1 MKKTELRKPNS
12 SNFGGIPAAKSG
24 FSAIAKRTA
33 SATSPVIATS
43 GAMIATPGPRDNR
56 QRITTI
62 ARRITATPSF
72 HDAMIM
78 VACIPV
84 LRTPKKKAIVT
95 AWNGKTHSS
104 RTIGSAS
111 SAPVLGVESARARA
125 LEGIANL
132 AVHPSQRA
140 RQITRRARIALAP
153 ISVNSGGAGHHEPKQ
168 QARERNCDRQDGI
181 VGPHR
186 FSWCDPRVDHRN
198 ARCVVDF
205 VEQRA
210 LILALQSEIQLGGA
224 VHLALQVLLL
234 EYEPRGGAPRAILLV
249 EPPKSV
255 LRGVHVRSRFG
266 DAGLEK
272 DSLRSHFGNPLLG
285 IESTHELD
293 SAIGDRRA
301 ELRPASADVEKHH
314 VRHDIERPIHRL
326 RHLLDAFFHSSL
338 RIGGARAEDVDQ
350 SRAI

>member
-95 AWNGKTHSS
+95 AWNGRTHSS
-104 RTIGSAS
+104 RTIGSAI

-132 AVHPSQRA
+132 ALHPSERA
-140 RQITRRARIALAP
+140 REITRRARIARAP
-153 ISVNSGGAGHHEPKQ
+153 ITVDSGGAGDHEAKKK
-168 QARERNCDRQDGI
+168 ARERNCDRQDCI
-181 VGPHR
+181 VRPHC
-186 FSWCDPRVDHRN
+186 FSGCDPRIDHGN
-198 ARCVVDF
+198 ACGVVYL
-205 VEQRA
+205 VEQSI
-210 LILALQSEIQLGGA
+210 LILALQSE
-224 VHLALQVLLL
+224 
-234 EYEPRGGAPRAILLV
+234 
-249 EPPKSV
+249 
-255 LRGVHVRSRFG
+255 
-266 DAGLEK
+266 
-272 DSLRSHFGNPLLG
+272 
-285 IESTHELD
+285 
-293 SAIGDRRA
+293 
-301 ELRPASADVEKHH
+301 
-314 VRHDIERPIHRL
+314 
-326 RHLLDAFFHSSL
+326 
-338 RIGGARAEDVDQ
+338 
-350 SRAI
+350 